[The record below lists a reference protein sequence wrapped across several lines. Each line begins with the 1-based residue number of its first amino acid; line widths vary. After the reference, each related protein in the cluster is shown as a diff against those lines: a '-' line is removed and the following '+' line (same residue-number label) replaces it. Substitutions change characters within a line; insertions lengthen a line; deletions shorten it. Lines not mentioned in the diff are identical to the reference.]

1 MMVNLF
7 YWPFS
12 DCKDFFGKWKE
23 TFFNY
28 NVSGGSVGVAGLIL

>member
-12 DCKDFFGKWKE
+12 DCKDFFGNWKE